1 MNKWGKKKR
10 LLVLRIFFVACVHT
24 LDLIKCLDPR
34 RWNSDFSGTI
44 VLSSYFNR
52 AVKVQHVVVGGLGM
66 MFDGRLAVPS
76 GPRLCLPTTT
86 LYNCIKRQFITP
98 SFEQASTSANH
109 MLKLKKV
116 GSVSIDKQN
125 CNISPRG
132 HTHKF

>member
-1 MNKWGKKKR
+1 MLIVFVMNKWGKKKR
-10 LLVLRIFFVACVHT
+10 LLVLRIFFVACVNT

-76 GPRLCLPTTT
+76 WA
-86 LYNCIKRQFITP
+86 
-98 SFEQASTSANH
+98 SF
-109 MLKLKKV
+109 
-116 GSVSIDKQN
+116 VSFNYDVV
-125 CNISPRG
+125 
-132 HTHKF
+132 